1 MTESAQPPMLS
12 GIALGQNNKKDGND
26 NSDDDDDNETK

>member
-1 MTESAQPPMLS
+1 MFS

-26 NSDDDDDNETK
+26 NSDDNDDDNETK